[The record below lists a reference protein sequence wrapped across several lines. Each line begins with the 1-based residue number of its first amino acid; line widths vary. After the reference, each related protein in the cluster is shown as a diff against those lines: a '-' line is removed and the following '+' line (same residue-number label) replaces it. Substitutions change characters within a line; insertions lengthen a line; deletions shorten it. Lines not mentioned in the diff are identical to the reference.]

1 MQPYDL
7 SNLSNV
13 TSVQEG
19 KIGQALE
26 KIGATLRRLFLP
38 TVKETLLEDLHKA
51 KVDGRVYDA
60 RNIQSLLDL
69 MEIPQAK
76 FTEKDAAQLYL
87 LNRTYVEL
95 PQRIRQLEI
104 QLTLEKAR
112 NDSRERRN

>member
-1 MQPYDL
+1 
-7 SNLSNV
+7 
-13 TSVQEG
+13 
-19 KIGQALE
+19 
-26 KIGATLRRLFLP
+26 
-38 TVKETLLEDLHKA
+38 
-51 KVDGRVYDA
+51 
-60 RNIQSLLDL
+60 